1 MNQKEL
7 NEIRRRFKLD
17 RNSISKIF
25 GCYVNSNKEVIS
37 WVDASMGLMQQ
48 EEQEMYLALLK
59 KTLSGALG
67 KNLVDIVL
75 DTRQVAD
82 SDEGRLLQTLRQT
95 ELKDPNSRETLC
107 HTIIDALD
115 MGETNYLILLAADTY
130 DVPHKS
136 RDDEF
141 QADAGDTVYRYFVCA
156 VCPVK
161 APTLELRYDHDL
173 NEFHPGSTGHIALTP
188 EFGFLYPAFDNR
200 AANLYNALFYTKN
213 PAELNH
219 AVIDALFRVEPPMSA
234 AEQKNVF
241 DTALTEALDK
251 DCSYDVVQS
260 VHEQIRARIEDHK
273 ENHDPEPL
281 ELTVTDVGC
290 ILANSGVDTEK
301 VEAFKENCE
310 KQYGENAALNPVNII
325 ESRKFEVTTP
335 EVKITIA
342 PENSYMIETR
352 VIDGRKY
359 LLIPADDGVEVN
371 GIGVN
376 IPGKREPSS
385 EEPSEE

>member
-1 MNQKEL
+1 MSNINPVTEASVEATPLPPQPAVTNPVGTAAPILPVEDKPLNQ
-7 NEIRRRFKLD
+7 
-17 RNSISKIF
+17 
-25 GCYVNSNKEVIS
+25 
-37 WVDASMGLMQQ
+37 
-48 EEQEMYLALLK
+48 
-59 KTLSGALG
+59 
-67 KNLVDIVL
+67 
-75 DTRQVAD
+75 
-82 SDEGRLLQTLRQT
+82 
-95 ELKDPNSRETLC
+95 
-107 HTIIDALD
+107 
-115 MGETNYLILLAADTY
+115 
-130 DVPHKS
+130 
-136 RDDEF
+136 
-141 QADAGDTVYRYFVCA
+141 
-156 VCPVK
+156 
-161 APTLELRYDHDL
+161 
-173 NEFHPGSTGHIALTP
+173 
-188 EFGFLYPAFDNR
+188 
-200 AANLYNALFYTKN
+200 
-213 PAELNH
+213 

-273 ENHDPEPL
+273 ESHDPEPL

>member
-59 KTLSGALG
+59 KALSGALG

-156 VCPVK
+156 VCP
-161 APTLELRYDHDL
+161 
-173 NEFHPGSTGHIALTP
+173 
-188 EFGFLYPAFDNR
+188 AFDNR
-200 AANLYNALFYTKN
+200 AANLYNVLFYTKN
-213 PAELNH
+213 PAELNQ

-241 DTALTEALDK
+241 DTALTEALDQ

-273 ENHDPEPL
+273 ESHDPEPL

-310 KQYGENAALNPVNII
+310 KQY
-325 ESRKFEVTTP
+325 R
-335 EVKITIA
+335 
-342 PENSYMIETR
+342 
-352 VIDGRKY
+352 
-359 LLIPADDGVEVN
+359 
-371 GIGVN
+371 
-376 IPGKREPSS
+376 
-385 EEPSEE
+385 